1 MKRHCAAIH
10 TLIVVM
16 LAVLT
21 CTIANAQQ
29 KASPF
34 ALPQSQQQ
42 GTPPVASEPPGI
54 VTQAWTWLLTQ
65 QSRMNRDMAG
75 AVKDLK
81 SGDPMRAAGLLI
93 LIAFLYGV
101 LHAAGPGHGKAVISS
116 YVLTNEETVRR
127 GIALSF
133 LSALFQAISAIVF
146 VGIFAIVLNHTSM
159 QMRASEALLES
170 LSWGFV
176 ALIGAVMLYRQL
188 RSVVV
193 RPARILGTTPAVAA
207 TPAVA
212 THLHSHE
219 HAHVHHRHD
228 HARGCDHH
236 DHHHE
241 SPVQAPPA
249 HDLQSRSSAHIHGP
263 DCGCGHSHMPDP
275 KDLQGVWSWRKALP
289 LALSVGIR
297 PCTGA
302 LLLLIFAM
310 SQGMWWAG
318 VLGTLAMALGTA
330 LTVSVLATLAVSSRD
345 LAVRLS
351 GEGSSW
357 AWRIQ
362 TLAGFAGASLVF
374 ILGSAFFLASLNG
387 GSPL

>member
-1 MKRHCAAIH
+1 MKRHCAAIR
-10 TLIVVM
+10 TLVVIM

-34 ALPQSQQQ
+34 ALPQNQQQ
-42 GTPPVASEPPGI
+42 GTSPVAAEPAGI
-54 VTQAWTWLLTQ
+54 MTQAWTWLLTQ

-81 SGDPMRAAGLLI
+81 SGDPIRAAGLLI

-176 ALIGAVMLYRQL
+176 AIIGAVMLYRQL

-193 RPARILGTTPAVAA
+193 RPARALET

-212 THLHSHE
+212 THLNSHE
-219 HAHVHHRHD
+219 HAHPHNNHD
-228 HARGCDHH
+228 HACGCDHH
-236 DHHHE
+236 DHHHA
-241 SPVQAPPA
+241 SPAHAPPA
-249 HDLQSRSSAHIHGP
+249 HDLQSRSSAHVHGP

-275 KDLQGVWSWRKALP
+275 KDLQGAWSWRKVLP

-302 LLLLIFAM
+302 LLLLVFAM

-318 VLGTLAMALGTA
+318 VLGTFAMALGTA

-351 GEGSSW
+351 GEGNPW

-374 ILGSAFFLASLNG
+374 ILGSAFFIASLNG

>member
-1 MKRHCAAIH
+1 MKCNCAAIR
-10 TLIVVM
+10 TFLVVM

-21 CTIANAQQ
+21 CASSANAQQ
-29 KASPF
+29 KVSPF
-34 ALPQSQQQ
+34 TLPQGQQQ
-42 GTPPVASEPPGI
+42 ITSPVAAEPPGI
-54 VTQAWTWLLTQ
+54 MAQAWTWLLTQ

-133 LSALFQAISAIVF
+133 LSAFFQAISAIVF

-159 QMRASEALLES
+159 QMRASEALLET

-176 ALIGAVMLYRQL
+176 ALIGALMLYRQL
-188 RSVVV
+188 RSVFV
-193 RPARILGTTPAVAA
+193 RPVRALEV

-212 THLHSHE
+212 THIHG
-219 HAHVHHRHD
+219 HV
-228 HARGCDHH
+228 
-236 DHHHE
+236 
-241 SPVQAPPA
+241 
-249 HDLQSRSSAHIHGP
+249 HGP

-275 KDLQGVWSWRKALP
+275 KDLQGAWSWRKALP

-302 LLLLIFAM
+302 LLLLVFAM

-318 VLGTLAMALGTA
+318 VLGTFAMALGTA

-351 GEGSSW
+351 GEGNPW

-374 ILGSAFFLASLNG
+374 ILGSAFFIASLNG

>member
-188 RSVVV
+188 RSIVV

-219 HAHVHHRHD
+219 HAYVHHRHD

-236 DHHHE
+236 DHHHA
-241 SPVQAPPA
+241 SPGHAPPA
-249 HDLQSRSSAHIHGP
+249 HDLQSASHAHVHGP

-275 KDLQGVWSWRKALP
+275 KDLQGAWSWRKALP

>member
-1 MKRHCAAIH
+1 MKRHCAAIR
-10 TLIVVM
+10 TLVVVM

-21 CTIANAQQ
+21 CAIANAQQ

-34 ALPQSQQQ
+34 ALPQGQQQ
-42 GTPPVASEPPGI
+42 NTSPAAAEPAGI
-54 VTQAWTWLLTQ
+54 LAQAWTWLLTQ

-75 AVKDLK
+75 AVKDLR

-146 VGIFAIVLNHTSM
+146 VGIFTIVLNHTSM

-176 ALIGAVMLYRQL
+176 ALIGALMLYRQL

-193 RPARILGTTPAVAA
+193 RPARTLGTTPAVA
-207 TPAVA
+207 TRMHGP
-212 THLHSHE
+212 E
-219 HAHVHHRHD
+219 HAHYNHD
-228 HARGCDHH
+228 HACGCDPH
-236 DHHHE
+236 DHHHA
-241 SPVQAPPA
+241 SPEHAPPA
-249 HDLQSRSSAHIHGP
+249 HDLQSASHAHVRGP

-275 KDLQGVWSWRKALP
+275 KDLQGAWSWRKALP

-318 VLGTLAMALGTA
+318 VLGTFAMALGTA

-351 GEGSSW
+351 GEGSPW

-374 ILGSAFFLASLNG
+374 ILGSAFFIASLNG